1 MTQLLTQREIDQLL
15 MAINGS
21 DIINTFESIEKFE
34 EFLINR
40 ETKTEKIYGL
50 FKNDI
55 TVCTF
60 FDGDKN
66 ENILEDIKK
75 KNIEQG
81 YGNVKIPNTNIMFIN
96 YSFCPKCKTVFS
108 FKDIV
113 EYYKSPKPDLRFKD
127 RSCQYREDTRV
138 YCYNCDTHFIPS
150 LIISDGTPK
159 NEVQLLC
166 RAQTIDAIEKY
177 MLSKNIR
184 VLTRNK
190 DNIILKGNQRAIKN
204 DVYLKDLEEK
214 PTLITNLVQYT
225 PYKYI
230 LNLIDG
236 TNVEKGDLL
245 FNEFR

>member
-1 MTQLLTQREIDQLL
+1 
-15 MAINGS
+15 
-21 DIINTFESIEKFE
+21 
-34 EFLINR
+34 
-40 ETKTEKIYGL
+40 
-50 FKNDI
+50 
-55 TVCTF
+55 
-60 FDGDKN
+60 
-66 ENILEDIKK
+66 
-75 KNIEQG
+75 
-81 YGNVKIPNTNIMFIN
+81 
-96 YSFCPKCKTVFS
+96 
-108 FKDIV
+108 
-113 EYYKSPKPDLRFKD
+113 
-127 RSCQYREDTRV
+127 
-138 YCYNCDTHFIPS
+138 
-150 LIISDGTPK
+150 
-159 NEVQLLC
+159 
-166 RAQTIDAIEKY
+166 